1 MKETMLQGN
10 QIEIKKVSSKKDM
23 DAFFGFYCDLYKDNE
38 YAVPFIRF
46 DEENTLSKER
56 NSSFEFCEAE
66 YYLALR
72 GGKVVGRVAAI
83 INHRANEEWQKKQV
97 RFGWFDF
104 IDDPDVSRALLET
117 VEQYGREHGMT
128 EMVGPLGFTDMD
140 REGMLIEGFDRLATA
155 YVIYNYPYY
164 PQHIEALGGF
174 EKDNDWMEYRIKV
187 PEVTPEKFA
196 KTAQMIERRYNLHPY
211 RFSRSQLVKKGM
223 GHRIFEILNETYANL
238 YDFQQLSEKQINQL
252 IDQYI
257 KMADLDLVVGVVDR
271 SVTAADDEQGVSQE
285 EIDELGGKL
294 VGFGVSFPSFARA
307 LQKTRNGKLLPWG
320 WWHLLKVLK
329 WHKTDT
335 VDLLL
340 IGVLPAYRVK
350 GANDCGHDAKQYID
364 DVVMTRVDCCPPNAH
379 TDDGEGCSG
388 KPMLVTLGC
397 IEGGDQHIGCM
408 QTWYGSKDIGIVT
421 IDGVEDRIAHQLVK
435 ACQTCHIA
443 RCSQDGGEPILHHI
457 PGW

>member
-23 DAFFGFYCDLYKDNE
+23 DAFIGFYCDLYKDNE

-155 YVIYNYPYY
+155 YVIYNYP
-164 PQHIEALGGF
+164 
-174 EKDNDWMEYRIKV
+174 
-187 PEVTPEKFA
+187 
-196 KTAQMIERRYNLHPY
+196 
-211 RFSRSQLVKKGM
+211 
-223 GHRIFEILNETYANL
+223 
-238 YDFQQLSEKQINQL
+238 
-252 IDQYI
+252 
-257 KMADLDLVVGVVDR
+257 
-271 SVTAADDEQGVSQE
+271 
-285 EIDELGGKL
+285 
-294 VGFGVSFPSFARA
+294 
-307 LQKTRNGKLLPWG
+307 
-320 WWHLLKVLK
+320 
-329 WHKTDT
+329 
-335 VDLLL
+335 
-340 IGVLPAYRVK
+340 
-350 GANDCGHDAKQYID
+350 
-364 DVVMTRVDCCPPNAH
+364 
-379 TDDGEGCSG
+379 
-388 KPMLVTLGC
+388 
-397 IEGGDQHIGCM
+397 
-408 QTWYGSKDIGIVT
+408 
-421 IDGVEDRIAHQLVK
+421 
-435 ACQTCHIA
+435 
-443 RCSQDGGEPILHHI
+443 
-457 PGW
+457 

>member
-23 DAFFGFYCDLYKDNE
+23 DAFIGFYCDLYKDNE

-196 KTAQMIERRYNLHPY
+196 KTAQMIERR
-211 RFSRSQLVKKGM
+211 
-223 GHRIFEILNETYANL
+223 
-238 YDFQQLSEKQINQL
+238 
-252 IDQYI
+252 
-257 KMADLDLVVGVVDR
+257 
-271 SVTAADDEQGVSQE
+271 
-285 EIDELGGKL
+285 
-294 VGFGVSFPSFARA
+294 
-307 LQKTRNGKLLPWG
+307 
-320 WWHLLKVLK
+320 
-329 WHKTDT
+329 
-335 VDLLL
+335 
-340 IGVLPAYRVK
+340 
-350 GANDCGHDAKQYID
+350 
-364 DVVMTRVDCCPPNAH
+364 
-379 TDDGEGCSG
+379 
-388 KPMLVTLGC
+388 
-397 IEGGDQHIGCM
+397 
-408 QTWYGSKDIGIVT
+408 
-421 IDGVEDRIAHQLVK
+421 
-435 ACQTCHIA
+435 
-443 RCSQDGGEPILHHI
+443 
-457 PGW
+457 

>member
-23 DAFFGFYCDLYKDNE
+23 DAFIGFYCDLYKDNE

-104 IDDPDVSRALLET
+104 VDDQDVSRALLET

-196 KTAQMIERRYNLHPY
+196 KTAQMIERRYDLHPY
-211 RFSRSQLVKKGM
+211 RFSRSQLVKRGM

-238 YDFQQLSEKQINQL
+238 YDFQQLSKKQINQL

-320 WWHLLKVLK
+320 WWYLLKVLK

-350 GANDCGHDAKQYID
+350 GANAIIFAHLIEQYHKYGFKWAEAMPQMESNTG
-364 DVVMTRVDCCPPNAH
+364 VRNQWQYL
-379 TDDGEGCSG
+379 ES
-388 KPMLVTLGC
+388 
-397 IEGGDQHIGCM
+397 EQH
-408 QTWYGSKDIGIVT
+408 
-421 IDGVEDRIAHQLVK
+421 RRR
-435 ACQTCHIA
+435 
-443 RCSQDGGEPILHHI
+443 RCFKKVLA
-457 PGW
+457 